1 MNAQL
6 DGKIAIVTGAGQGI
20 GEAIAR
26 RFVEDG
32 AKVVVS
38 DVNAENA
45 ENVAASLPGSI
56 AVKCDVSNEDEV
68 AALVAAATSH
78 FGSLNVMVNNAGIV
92 MPAPVVATPFEDWR
106 KVMGINLDGVFLGIK
121 HAAPAIAA
129 AGGGAIVN
137 TASIKAYGGLPA
149 SASYSASKAAIVSL
163 TKTAA
168 LELRHLN
175 VRVNA
180 LCPGYINT
188 EMVAGLA
195 DDFKE
200 ITGIDVG
207 EYVTHIQGRLGEAHE
222 IAAVAAFLASD
233 RSRFIN
239 AAPIVV
245 DGGAIASLL

>member
-6 DGKIAIVTGAGQGI
+6 EGKIAIVTGAGQGI

-26 RFVEDG
+26 RFAADG

-38 DVNAENA
+38 DVNGDAAEA
-45 ENVAASLPGSI
+45 VARTVPGAL
-56 AVKCDVSNEDEV
+56 AVRCDVTDEAQM
-68 AALVAAATSH
+68 AALVVAATAQ
-78 FGSLNVMVNNAGIV
+78 FGGLHVMVNNAGIAV
-92 MPAPVVATPFEDWR
+92 PAAVLHTALEDWR
-106 KVMGINLDGVFLGIK
+106 RVMSINLDGVLLGIK

-129 AGGGAIVN
+129 SGGGAIVN

-163 TKTAA
+163 SKTAA
-168 LELRHLN
+168 LELRALN

-180 LCPGYINT
+180 LCPGFIDT
-188 EMVAGLA
+188 AMVRGIA

-200 ITGIDVG
+200 ITGVDVG
-207 EYVTHIQGRLGEAHE
+207 QYVDHLQGRLGTVDEV
-222 IAAVAAFLASD
+222 AAVAAFLASD
-233 RSRFIN
+233 RSAFIN
-239 AAPIVV
+239 GAPIVA

>member
-6 DGKIAIVTGAGQGI
+6 EGKIAIVTGAGQGI

-26 RFVEDG
+26 RFSADG

-38 DVNAENA
+38 DVNADAA
-45 ENVAASLPGSI
+45 EAVAKSLPGAI
-56 AVKCDVSNEDEV
+56 AVACDVSSEEQV
-68 AALVAAATSH
+68 AALIAAATDEYGALH
-78 FGSLNVMVNNAGIV
+78 VMVNNAGIV
-92 MPAPVVATPFEDWR
+92 IPAAVVQTSLADWR
-106 KVMGINLDGVFLGIK
+106 RVISINLDGVFLGIK

-168 LELRHLN
+168 LELRDVN

-188 EMVAGLA
+188 DMVTGLA
-195 DDFKE
+195 DDFMD

-207 EYVTHIQGRLGEAHE
+207 EYVDHIQGRLGEAHE

-239 AAPIVV
+239 AAPVV
-245 DGGAIASLL
+245 ADGGAIASLL